1 MPKTIAIVAP
11 MFDEKQYHMDFNLR
25 LKQDNRELN
34 LGVLYDL
41 AKNEYQPRMLGKQG
55 NSHAETIP
63 SAGYYLT
70 GLLRANGYDTILGSR
85 CDNEFS
91 SRLSAADPFAI
102 CISSTMIVDNE
113 FLKKIV
119 RQIRQL
125 LPDAFI
131 IVGGIF
137 VYKSFYTLQEMQ
149 DTNADQSQS
158 HNASRMLFNNGDT
171 EMDVDIFVVAPD
183 GTQTLLMVL
192 KELERGRKAQ
202 FEDIPN
208 LAIPNHKKGYTFTT
222 SQDEEIDYNKEF
234 TRWDLVDELPMW
246 IPIRSSIGCPFRCRF
261 CNFYRLFPNIFLRS
275 KESLLLELQTL
286 RAQTGVK
293 SKIIHV
299 TDDNVF
305 INEKRVKDVCE
316 TFTEANISWVGFMR
330 ASTINPENIN
340 LIKRSGLIGSL
351 VGVESGDAAQL
362 KRMNKNQTLEE
373 TKQGVELLDANGI
386 TVLMTLVVGFPGE
399 TAATIENTA
408 NFINNLSIGSSSS
421 NYQLY
426 PLSVFPLSDLAKPH
440 FRKKWKITGDMD
452 SWSHYTMSSSQVIEY
467 GYNLFKQILHVP
479 YNYTRESNF
488 INSRLFNYS
497 QRQTLFHLRQRLTVQ
512 LIEQSSWEQVE
523 ATLVDISQTMG
534 FSQKHINQKFHHE
547 LVVPAIWR

>member
-34 LGVLYDL
+34 LAVLYEL
-41 AKNEYQPRMLGKQG
+41 AKKEYQPKMLGRQE
-55 NSHAETIP
+55 NTHAETIP

-70 GLLRANGYDTILGSR
+70 GLLRANGYDTILGSE
-85 CDNEFS
+85 CDNDFL

-102 CISSTMIVDNE
+102 CISSTMIIDNE

-119 RQIRQL
+119 RKIRQF
-125 LPDAFI
+125 LPGAFI
-131 IVGGIF
+131 IVGGVF
-137 VYKSFYTLQEMQ
+137 VYKSLYTLQEIQ
-149 DTNADQSQS
+149 NANADLSR
-158 HNASRMLFNNGDT
+158 NAPPMLFNNGDT

-183 GTQTLLMVL
+183 GTHTLLMVL

-208 LAIPNHKKGYTFTT
+208 LAIPDYKNGYTFTT
-222 SQDEEIDYNKEF
+222 SLNEEIDYNKEF

-275 KESLLLELQTL
+275 KESLLLELKTL
-286 RAQTGVK
+286 RAQEGGN

-305 INEKRVKDVCE
+305 INEKRVKDVSE

-330 ASTINPENIN
+330 ASTISPENIN

-373 TKQGVELLDANGI
+373 TRQGVELLDANGI

-408 NFINNLSIGSSSS
+408 NFINSLSIGSSSS

-426 PLSVFPLSDLAKPH
+426 PLSVFPLSDLSRPH
-440 FRKKWKITGDMD
+440 FRKKWKITGYMN
-452 SWSHYTMSSSQVIEY
+452 SWSHYTMNSNEVTEY
-467 GYNLFKQILHVP
+467 GYDLFKQIPYVP

-488 INSRLFNYS
+488 INSRLFSYA
-497 QRQTLFHLRQRLTVQ
+497 QRRTLFHLRQRLTVQ
-512 LIEQSSWEQVE
+512 LIEQSSWKQIE
-523 ATLVDISQTMG
+523 ATLMDISQTMG
-534 FSQKHINQKFHHE
+534 FPKKYINEEFRHE
-547 LVVPAIWR
+547 LVVPAFSR